1 MQASSKDAEDDASR
15 NYSDFYAKEGIASQ
29 TKRVT
34 LNYEDFKE
42 VNYLQDLLKDSKAKE
57 LTPTIRNYVFDE
69 KEYPLIQVGSEEYR
83 EYDPLRSTWEGSTSL
98 ASTSTSTSS
107 RRQTRKLPWTRS
119 RPCAR

>member
-57 LTPTIRNYVFDE
+57 LTPTILYYVFD
-69 KEYPLIQVGSEEYR
+69 
-83 EYDPLRSTWEGSTSL
+83 
-98 ASTSTSTSS
+98 
-107 RRQTRKLPWTRS
+107 
-119 RPCAR
+119 